1 MAKSTKTQILQS
13 FSELLKNNDLDKITV
28 TMLVNECNIS
38 RQTFYYH
45 FTDIQALINWGIQQ
59 NTAGCLESVKNATDI
74 NEATVI
80 YLSSI
85 KNNCFFLTKC
95 LESSLS
101 GRTTIRLRD
110 SIAEYISYFGN
121 EILKISNLP
130 SEDAKFVCEFLSN
143 AITGL
148 ILSSIYQNKEMDIH
162 DISDKIE
169 RIILG
174 RLRIP

>member
-59 NTAGCLESVKNATDI
+59 NTAGCLENVKSATDI
-74 NEATVI
+74 NEATAI

-85 KNNCFFLTKC
+85 KANCFFLTKC

-101 GRTTIRLRD
+101 GCTIIQLRD

-121 EILKISNLP
+121 KILKISDLSP
-130 SEDAKFVCEFLSN
+130 EDAKFVCEFLSN

-148 ILSSIYQNKEMDIH
+148 ILSSIYQNKEIDVE

-169 RIILG
+169 RTILG
-174 RLRIP
+174 RLKF